1 MKKEVVGLFV
11 VLTLCLVI
19 AGCANVTQQTT
30 SQVTKDNTLEKVM
43 VTKIIDGDTFVMQGG
58 IHVRML
64 GIDTPEKGKYYWQ
77 EAKDYLES
85 RVYLKEVLLEK
96 ETEDKDQYGRLL
108 RWVWLNDSLI
118 NLELV
123 QGDMLL
129 QDFMEIQNINKKFN

>member
-1 MKKEVVGLFV
+1 
-11 VLTLCLVI
+11 
-19 AGCANVTQQTT
+19 
-30 SQVTKDNTLEKVM
+30 
-43 VTKIIDGDTFVMQGG
+43 VMQGG